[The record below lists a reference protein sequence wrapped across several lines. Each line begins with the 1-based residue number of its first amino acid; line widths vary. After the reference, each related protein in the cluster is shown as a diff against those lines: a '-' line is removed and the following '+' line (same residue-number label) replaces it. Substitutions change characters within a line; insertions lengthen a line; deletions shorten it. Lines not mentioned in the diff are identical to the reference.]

1 MVKKR
6 GKNSMDAALDF
17 LSVKAR
23 TVREVEQ
30 KLDELNFGESEVN
43 QTVERLKE
51 LNYLNDQKYASDF
64 VDSRLRTK
72 PVSRKKLK
80 EQLYTHLLSKEVI
93 AEAVAAVD
101 DAAEMKNT
109 FSVAEKLQTQFSKLP
124 FDEAKRRVV
133 KRLAARGFTY
143 DCIKIC
149 VERLYGDAE
158 GMEEAFFE
166 GEVQNDDEA

>member
-1 MVKKR
+1 
-6 GKNSMDAALDF
+6 MDAALDY

-30 KLDELNFGESEVN
+30 KLDALNYGESEVN

-93 AEAVAAVD
+93 AEAVATVD
-101 DAAEMKNT
+101 DATDMKNA
-109 FSVAEKLQTQFSKLP
+109 FFVAGKLQTQFSKLP
-124 FDEAKRRVV
+124 FDEAKKRVV

-143 DCIKIC
+143 DSIKTC

-158 GMEEAFFE
+158 GTEEAFFE
-166 GEVQNDDEA
+166 GEAQKDDEA